1 MMYWRR
7 KVWRIL
13 ATVTGLLFV
22 ALIVV
27 VGLQIRKEQQLQL
40 TAYRTGT
47 WVLVAAEIE
56 LLRFQDVLH
65 RAVATPGKVSDDDL
79 LLRFDLFWSR
89 VPIILESD
97 EAAGIRQI
105 PDLVETFRAI
115 RAALPDWESRLTE
128 RRSDDLGTLLQIAS
142 ELAPHRDRIHDAVVK
157 TLVNDQSVFHRE
169 SLADR
174 LNQLALLF
182 SMLFVVGTVLVVM
195 LMRQL
200 RQSERLTNKAM
211 AAEQAAETARTQ
223 LSDIIESVDSGITY
237 VDRAGRIRFVNRGYT
252 RLFPGLAHLARE
264 GTLFSHIRE
273 MKQRLGVLTRRQ
285 GKTPVPIDTSTVG
298 TPGNREFE
306 EVLPDG
312 RTLLV
317 QERQT
322 ADGGVVTV
330 RTDVTQLHNQ
340 RRELAMRL
348 EAIEASSDGLL
359 ITNARGRITYISTSF
374 TRILQIAE
382 PARIVGKSW
391 RELASPEQQDE
402 LMNSCAPALFSTG
415 EWRGETVAITVDG
428 TRIPLE
434 AYCKLLDSGD
444 MVVAMRDLTE
454 QRQQEME
461 RIAITEQLFRAQKLD
476 ALGRMAGGVAHD
488 FNNVLGAIMG
498 YGALLAEDLPVDSEQ
513 RDFARRI
520 LSAGEHGRDLVQQI
534 LAFSRT
540 DTSEMTPIPL
550 RTIVDDT
557 LDMVR
562 SSIPVTTRLKVN
574 LDQMT
579 GRVFGNATHLSQ
591 IIINLC
597 LNARDALGG
606 RQGQI
611 SISSTRQQGL
621 GRIGWDGSS
630 TEMRSDVIR
639 LREGP
644 EGGRI
649 RLWLGRLLPEQ
660 HYLCLQIDDNGLGM
674 SRDVTE
680 RMLDPFFTTK
690 PRGKGTGLGLATVH
704 RIILDHQGGMAVDTT
719 LGVGTSIRI
728 YLPEYAATDSPE
740 PAALI
745 AHKPLEGRGSL
756 LVVDDEEAVG
766 TQLGLRLERLGY
778 EVIVLDDPADAVEAV
793 REAPALFDAVITD
806 LSMPQMSGLELAT
819 RLRQLVPGL
828 PIYLC
833 SGNTGDLTA
842 DDSELI
848 APERVFEKPIDFPRL
863 AAALANDLSHAESAD

>member
-1 MMYWRR
+1 MMSWRR
-7 KVWRIL
+7 RVWRIL

-56 LLRFQDVLH
+56 LLRFQDALH
-65 RAVATPGKVSDDDL
+65 RAVATPHEVSDDDL

-105 PDLVETFRAI
+105 PNLVETFRAI
-115 RAALPDWESRLTE
+115 SAALPDWERRLIE
-128 RRSDDLGTLLQIAS
+128 RRSDDSATLLGIAS
-142 ELAPHRDRIHDAVVK
+142 ELGPHRDRIHDAVVK

-182 SMLFVVGTVLVVM
+182 SLLFVVGTVLVVM

-200 RQSERLTNKAM
+200 RQSERLANQAM

-264 GTLFSHIRE
+264 GTLFSHILE

-285 GKTPVPIDTSTVG
+285 DKAPAPVDASTVG
-298 TPGNREFE
+298 SREFE

-382 PARIVGKSW
+382 PAQIVGKSW
-391 RELASPEQQDE
+391 RELASREQQDE

-415 EWRGETVAITVDG
+415 EWRGETVAITADG
-428 TRIPLE
+428 TPIPLE

-498 YGALLAEDLPVDSEQ
+498 YGALLAEDLPLDSEQ

-550 RTIVDDT
+550 RTIIDDT

-562 SSIPVTTRLKVN
+562 SSIPVTTRLTVN
-574 LDQMT
+574 LEQMT

-621 GRIGWDGSS
+621 GRIGWDGAS
-630 TEMRSDVIR
+630 TEMRSDAIR

-649 RLWLGRLLPEQ
+649 RLWLGRLLPER
-660 HYLCLQIDDNGLGM
+660 HYVCLQIDDNGLGM

-728 YLPEYAATDSPE
+728 YLPEYAATDNPE
-740 PAALI
+740 PAPLI
-745 AHKPLEGRGSL
+745 AHKPLEGKGSL

-778 EVIVLDDPADAVEAV
+778 EVIVLDDPADAVDAV

-819 RLRQLVPGL
+819 RLRQLVPDL

-842 DDSELI
+842 DDRELI
-848 APERVFEKPIDFPRL
+848 APERIFEKPVDFSRL
-863 AAALANDLSHAESAD
+863 AAALANDLSHSDRVG